1 MTESILK
8 SAKELEHLTTEI
20 FVAAGA
26 SDSNARDVA
35 EHLVRAEL
43 SGVVTHGV
51 CHVREYVRNIMDE
64 ALVPDSSPEIIVNEP
79 SAALITGNW
88 TFGQVAAKYA
98 TNVAIEKAREHGS
111 SVVSIV
117 ATHHTGRL
125 GHYVEMA
132 AENRMISMVLS
143 GGYSEIVQAT
153 VPYGGRSAI
162 LHTNP
167 MALGSPC
174 GEESPMMFDW
184 ATTGI
189 AGMKVN
195 QAREKGE
202 QLPPGCIVDKDGNET
217 TDPEDFF
224 NGGAHLPFG
233 KHKGYTL
240 MMGAEFLGR
249 IFSGSDEYVDARRAG
264 DILRH
269 QGVTFIVFRADLFQ
283 PFSQFAERADEMQRR
298 VRKVPPADG
307 FKEVLAPGDLEARR
321 RQERTKDG
329 VPLELEIW
337 ESIVEAGKLAGV
349 EVT

>member
-1 MTESILK
+1 
-8 SAKELEHLTTEI
+8 
-20 FVAAGA
+20 
-26 SDSNARDVA
+26 
-35 EHLVRAEL
+35 
-43 SGVVTHGV
+43 
-51 CHVREYVRNIMDE
+51 
-64 ALVPDSSPEIIVNEP
+64 
-79 SAALITGNW
+79 
-88 TFGQVAAKYA
+88 
-98 TNVAIEKAREHGS
+98 
-111 SVVSIV
+111 
-117 ATHHTGRL
+117 
-125 GHYVEMA
+125 
-132 AENRMISMVLS
+132 
-143 GGYSEIVQAT
+143 
-153 VPYGGRSAI
+153 
-162 LHTNP
+162 
-167 MALGSPC
+167 
-174 GEESPMMFDW
+174 MMFDW

-249 IFSGSDEYVDARRAG
+249 IFSGSDEYVDTRRAG

-337 ESIVEAGKLAGV
+337 ESIIDGGNLVCFLFAFA
-349 EVT
+349 

>member
-1 MTESILK
+1 MEKAIVK
-8 SAKELEHLTTEI
+8 NGAELERLITQI

-26 SDSNARDVA
+26 SNSNANDVA

-51 CHVREYVRNIMDE
+51 FHVREYVRNIISE
-64 ALVPDSSPEIIVNEP
+64 ALVPDSSPEILIDEP

-88 TFGQVAAKYA
+88 TFGQVAAKFA
-98 TNVAIEKAREHGS
+98 TNVAIEKAKAHGS

-117 ATHHTGRL
+117 AAHHTGRL

-143 GGYSEIVQAT
+143 GGYSEVVAAT
-153 VPYGGRSAI
+153 VPYGGKRPV

-189 AGMKVN
+189 AGMKIV
-195 QAREKGE
+195 QARERGE
-202 QLPPGCIVDKDGNET
+202 QLPPGCIVDKDGIES
-217 TDPEDFF
+217 TDPEDFYD
-224 NGGAHLPFG
+224 GGAHLPFG

-249 IFSGSDEYVDARRAG
+249 IFSGSDDYVDARRAG

-283 PFSQFAERADEMQRR
+283 PFSKFAERADEMQQR
-298 VRKVPPADG
+298 VRKVPPAQG
-307 FKEVLAPGDLEARR
+307 FNEVLAPGDLEHRK
-321 RQERTKDG
+321 RQERIKDG
-329 VPLELEIW
+329 VPLEVEIW
-337 ESIVEAGKLAGV
+337 ESIVEAGKLVGV